1 VVVCEDFFVGRNFW
15 WFFFAHVEDEILWRY
30 HSMWVSLQVSP
41 VEERGQHPAW
51 GNVSRREFR

>member
-1 VVVCEDFFVGRNFW
+1 MRIFLLEGIFGGV
-15 WFFFAHVEDEILWRY
+15 FFAHVEDEILWRY